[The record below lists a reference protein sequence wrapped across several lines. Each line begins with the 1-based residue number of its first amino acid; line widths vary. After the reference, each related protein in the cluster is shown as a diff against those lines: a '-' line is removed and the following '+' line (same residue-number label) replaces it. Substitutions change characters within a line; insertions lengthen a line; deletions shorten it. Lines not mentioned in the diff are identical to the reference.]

1 MAFAVMVQCSNHSL
15 QMLWL
20 LSSLLPLLDEKADFF
35 SNPSLHPR
43 STVQSTKLILLLL
56 DK

>member
-1 MAFAVMVQCSNHSL
+1 
-15 QMLWL
+15 MLWL